1 MRALFII
8 PLLLPAFAGAADLRD
23 VTVDRIDGTYVMRS
37 EVWFDVSI
45 DKIYG
50 TFLDWDLSTQF
61 SSVVVESRNVEPGE
75 DGRPRFYNRNQ
86 ACLLFFCKSF
96 ERFGY
101 VSHEP
106 LKYIEATADPEK
118 SDFHIS
124 DERWEFREEG
134 EGTVVVYD
142 LRFKPKFFIPPLIG
156 PAVMKRKLK
165 TSSIYALDRI
175 EDVAQ
180 RWTPDDE

>member
-1 MRALFII
+1 MRALLII
-8 PLLLPAFAGAADLRD
+8 LLLLPAIAGAADLRD
-23 VTVDRIDGTYVMRS
+23 VTVDRIDGNYVMRS
-37 EVWFDVSI
+37 EVWFDVDI
-45 DKIYG
+45 EQIYG
-50 TFLDWDLSTQF
+50 VFLDWDLSTKF

-101 VSHEP
+101 VSYEP

-124 DERWEFREEG
+124 DERWEFREEND
-134 EGTVVVYD
+134 GTVVVYD
-142 LRFKPKFFIPPLIG
+142 LVFKPKFFVPPLIG
-156 PAVMKRKLK
+156 PAVMKRKLRN
-165 TSSIYALDRI
+165 SSGHALDRI
-175 EDVAQ
+175 EEVA
-180 RWTPDDE
+180 RDWTPDVE